1 MDEVLKGGTGATFL
15 FLYLFPGFLGSLV
28 YDFLVEGRKREN
40 FERIIAALVLTLV
53 SSVVLHVVFAVPLLP
68 DAVDREAPVATV
80 IAAFF
85 GRNLLYESLLSTA
98 IAVIF
103 AVANNFRLIYS
114 ALNLLRVTDKYS
126 SVDVWSDIFDKY
138 RGFWLKVEFS
148 DGRSLIGWPRFYSL
162 LGDPR
167 ELFLADATWLE
178 SDTDGTIV
186 ARDVEGAGVYI
197 YDFSTVRCIE
207 MLR

>member
-1 MDEVLKGGTGATFL
+1 MDEVLKGSTGAIFL

-53 SSVVLHVVFAVPLLP
+53 SSVVLHVIFGVPLLP
-68 DAVDREAPVATV
+68 DAVEREAPVATV

-85 GRNLLYESLLSTA
+85 GRNLLYESLVSTA

-103 AVANNFRLIYS
+103 ATANNFRLIYS
-114 ALNLLRVTDKYS
+114 ALNVLRVTDKYS
-126 SVDVWSDIFDKY
+126 SVDVWSDMLDKY
-138 RGFWLKVEFS
+138 RGFWLRVEFA

-167 ELFLADATWLE
+167 EIFLADASWLE
-178 SDTDGTIV
+178 NDADGRIT
-186 ARDVEGAGVYI
+186 ARDVEGAGVYLC
-197 YDFSTVRCIE
+197 DFSIVRSIE
-207 MLR
+207 VLK